1 MSTKNCLVFDIGA
14 SNGRALVGS
23 YDGKRFTMHETH
35 RFDNRP
41 VRVGGTLY
49 WDILRLYS
57 EIQNGL
63 VSSFKQFKEISSLGI
78 DTWGIDFGFID
89 KNGKLLA
96 NPVHYRD
103 ERRNGICNEVYN
115 IISKEEL
122 FSLTGMFL
130 LSIISVFHLYALKK
144 DHASELTNAHRFLMI
159 PDIFNF
165 FLTGVGCNEYTN
177 ATTTLLY
184 NTKEKQWE
192 KRILERLGVD
202 ERVFDDVLL
211 PGTCIGSI
219 SKSVSEELEIPSIPV
234 VLPATHDT
242 ASAVAGIPIA
252 EREKNWAFISMG
264 TWCIAGLETARTIVN
279 QEVLKSGYGNEGSAN
294 GETFLANNING
305 LWVIQQCRQR
315 WIMEKGEDLSWE
327 EIVQMALAAPPLQSF
342 IDIDDPV
349 FSQAHRDMPG
359 VVRNYCVEKGQE
371 APRTIGEVARCVYES
386 LAMKFCYKLRK
397 LESFANRKID
407 LLHLVGGGTKNRALC
422 RWTADITGVPVKAG
436 PTETTAVGNLIM
448 QLIGIGE
455 LESIE
460 EGREIAAVSSN
471 VVSYEPKNT
480 SVWED
485 NYQRF
490 LHLLEKN

>member
-1 MSTKNCLVFDIGA
+1 MPTKNCLVFDIGA
-14 SNGRALVGS
+14 SNGRALVGQ
-23 YDGKRFTMHETH
+23 YDGKSIAMHETH

-63 VSSFKQFKEISSLGI
+63 VVSFKQFKEISSLGI
-78 DTWGIDFGFID
+78 DTWAVDFGFID
-89 KNGKLLA
+89 KSGNLLA

-103 ERRNGICNEVYN
+103 ERRNSVCREVFD
-115 IISKEEL
+115 IISEEEL
-122 FSLTGMFL
+122 FTLTGGFL
-130 LSIISVFHLYALKK
+130 LSIMSVYHIYALKQ
-144 DHASELTNAHRFLMI
+144 DGASELANAHKFLMI

-192 KRILERLGVD
+192 KRILDRLSVD
-202 ERVFDDVLL
+202 ERVFGDVVM
-211 PGTCIGSI
+211 PGTFIGSI
-219 SKSVSEELEIPSIPV
+219 SKSVSEDLEIPSIPV
-234 VLPATHDT
+234 IVPATHDT
-242 ASAVAGIPIA
+242 ASAVAGIPVA
-252 EREKNWAFISMG
+252 GREKNWAFVSMG
-264 TWCIAGLETARTIVN
+264 TWCIAGLETAQPVVN
-279 QEVLKSGYGNEGSAN
+279 QEVFKSGYGNEGSAS

-327 EIVQMALAAPPLQSF
+327 EIVQMASAAPPLQSF

-349 FSQAHRDMPG
+349 FSMAHRDMPG
-359 VVRNYCVEKGQE
+359 VVRNYCMEKGQK
-371 APRTIGEVARCVYES
+371 APETIGEVARCVYES
-386 LAMKFCYKLRK
+386 LAMKFCYKLRN
-397 LESFANRKID
+397 LESFANMKID
-407 LLHLVGGGTKNRALC
+407 LLHLVGGGTKNRTLC
-422 RWTADITGVPVKAG
+422 QWTADVTGVPVKAG

-455 LESIE
+455 LGSIE
-460 EGREIAAVSSN
+460 EGREVAAVSSD

-480 SVWED
+480 SIWED
-485 NYQRF
+485 TYQRF
-490 LHLLEKN
+490 LHLLE